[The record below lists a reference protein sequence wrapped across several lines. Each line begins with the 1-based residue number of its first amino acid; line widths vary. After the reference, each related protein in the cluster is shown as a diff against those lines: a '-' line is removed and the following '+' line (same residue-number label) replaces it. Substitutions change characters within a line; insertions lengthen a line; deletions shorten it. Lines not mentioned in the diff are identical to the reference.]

1 MNTLYDVVLNFFR
14 NTFFIQGR
22 FDALSNCKWEIGG
35 STIALGDWLS
45 HTATI
50 ITLVALALVAFRF
63 VWWLV
68 RLVGRGF
75 TLRG

>member
-1 MNTLYDVVLNFFR
+1 MYQVIYDFFVGTLFGGAPSL
-14 NTFFIQGR
+14 T
-22 FDALSNCKWEIGG
+22 WTIGG
-35 STIALGDWLS
+35 QSVTLSEWLS

-50 ITLVALALVAFRF
+50 VVLAVLAFVAFRF